1 MSDVATS
8 RVRQFAAV
16 LAAGL
21 VVGAILTFFNVSL
34 MALIFKGELRP
45 YLAHGISL
53 VLSGTVVLVL
63 ATSLL
68 SSLSSAISVPQEIP
82 IGILA
87 VLAADITTHLAGA
100 PTDDMYATVLGAILV
115 STFLTGV
122 LFWLLGRFQLG
133 ALVRF
138 IPFPVIGGFL
148 AGTGWLLLQGALRV
162 MADSAP
168 RGELFHADDL
178 VYWLPGLIMGIV
190 ILWTLRRRSH
200 FLLMPAL
207 ILGSL
212 GLFYLVITLLGITPA
227 TAMANG
233 WLLGPLPSGQLWEP
247 AALLAVRET
256 HWSIV
261 FQHHTLSLAA
271 IPLISAVALL
281 LNATAL
287 ELALGRDA
295 DLNQELRAGGISN
308 LLAALVGSPSGF
320 LAVAETTLGQRLGA
334 DSRMLGYVVA
344 ALTILTLFFGASL
357 IAFIPRMVAGGV
369 LCFMGLAFLVEW
381 LYDSWFRVSK
391 LDYVMIWIIM
401 LAIGL
406 VGFLEGVAIGVLVA
420 AILFVFNYSRIE
432 AVRHMY
438 TRRHYPSHVTRPP
451 AEDELLEAHG
461 SQIVMAEL
469 HGYLFF
475 GTAHR
480 LFSQLRTRLDEHG
493 LEQIRFVLL
502 DFRLVTGM
510 DSSVNTSFR
519 RLVRY
524 LAQGDVQLVLTGM
537 APSLE
542 VAWRRD
548 VVAGGQVTAEK
559 VTGVPIFP
567 TLDLGLIWCEN
578 QILAAVDRC
587 AQGQDTPNFVDYV
600 LTMLPATQADE
611 LATRRASLAAV
622 IEERRYAPAE
632 SIICAGEQPDGLF
645 YLEEGEVVVQT
656 SSPEGA
662 PLILRRMQPGVVIG
676 EISLYTGGGAT
687 ADVVAGQPSAL
698 SLISRAAIAELERTS
713 PDMAIALHRMLA
725 RDLSK
730 KLIYS
735 TRTVSVI
742 KA

>member
-8 RVRQFAAV
+8 RVRQLAAV

-212 GLFYLVITLLGITPA
+212 GLFYLVITLLGVTPA

-256 HWSIV
+256 RWSIV

-344 ALTILTLFFGASL
+344 ALTILTLFFGAS
-357 IAFIPRMVAGGV
+357 IVAFIPRMVAGGV
-369 LCFMGLAFLVEW
+369 LCCMGLAFLVEW

-698 SLISRAAIAELERTS
+698 SLISRAAIAELEQTS